1 MKQRSLTIVKLATP
15 IILAMLS
22 QSLLNLVDAALVGPL
37 GEEALAAVGAGS
49 YANFVA
55 LALVAGL
62 SAGVQ
67 AQVARR
73 YGAGQKA
80 CCAVPVNHGI
90 IIALLFALPAS
101 LLLMIMAPWILQ
113 LFSTGGVVHDA
124 AETYFRIRVM
134 ALMAAAMSLSF
145 RGYWNGT
152 GQPFGFLRILVISHL
167 FNVVVSYIL
176 IYGKLGLPA
185 MGVAGAAMGTFLAM
199 HLSALL
205 NLLVLFRQV
214 SHHGFLQPFRRSDW
228 LNLKTLIKLAI
239 PDSLQQTLFA
249 LGIMLFF
256 AIIAQLGTQEMA
268 IAHVLMNISLF
279 MILPGIGLGMASN
292 TLVSQE
298 LGAQRPEMAITWGWN
313 AVWIATAL
321 LSILSLP
328 LLVIPEWVL
337 GLFLHKPELVSA
349 ARLPLQL
356 TGVGIILDSASL
368 VLTQTLLG
376 AGANKTVLGIRFG
389 TQWGFLLP
397 VSWLLGTVVGT
408 GLTTLWLLTI
418 LQRLISSTAFIM
430 IWKRRQWSHIR
441 I

>member
-1 MKQRSLTIVKLATP
+1 MKPRSLTIVKLATP

-55 LALVAGL
+55 LALIAGL

-73 YGAGQKA
+73 CGAGQKQH
-80 CCAVPVNHGI
+80 CAVPVNHGI
-90 IIALLFALPAS
+90 IIALLFALPVS
-101 LLLMIMAPWILQ
+101 LVLMAMAPWILQ
-113 LFSTGGVVHDA
+113 LFSQDGVVHDA

-152 GQPFGFLRILVISHL
+152 GQPSGFLKILVVSHL
-167 FNVVVSYIL
+167 FNAVVSYVL

-185 MGVAGAAMGTFLAM
+185 MGVAGAALGTFLAM
-199 HLSALL
+199 YLGALL
-205 NLLVLFRQV
+205 NLLILFRQV
-214 SHHGFLQPFRRSDW
+214 KHHGFLQPFRRADW
-228 LNLKTLIKLAI
+228 INLKTLIRLAI

-249 LGIMLFF
+249 LGMMLFF
-256 AIIAQLGTQEMA
+256 AIIAQLGTREMA

-279 MILPGIGLGMASN
+279 LILPGIGLGMAAN

-298 LGAQRPEMAITWGWN
+298 LGAQKPEMATAWGWSS
-313 AVWIATAL
+313 VRVATAL
-321 LSILSLP
+321 LSTLSLP
-328 LLVIPEWVL
+328 LLLNPEWVL
-337 GLFLHKPELVSA
+337 GLFLHDPELVSA
-349 ARLPLQL
+349 AKLPLQL

-389 TQWGFLLP
+389 AQWGFLLP
-397 VSWLLGTVVGT
+397 VCWLLGTILGA
-408 GLTTLWLLTI
+408 GLTTLWVLTL
-418 LQRLISSTAFIM
+418 LQRLISSTAFIVV
-430 IWKRRQWSHIR
+430 WRKRQWSHIR

>member
-1 MKQRSLTIVKLATP
+1 MKQRNLTIVKLATP

-37 GEEALAAVGAGS
+37 GEDALAAVGAGS

-55 LALVAGL
+55 LALIAGL

-73 YGAGQKA
+73 YGAEQQSIS
-80 CCAVPVNHGI
+80 AVPVNHGI
-90 IIALLFALPAS
+90 IIALFFALPVS
-101 LLLMIMAPWILQ
+101 LILMALAPWILQ
-113 LFSTGGVVHDA
+113 LFSQGAAVHES

-152 GQPFGFLRILVISHL
+152 GQPSGFLRILVISHV
-167 FNVVVSYIL
+167 FNAAVSYIL
-176 IYGKLGLPA
+176 IYGKLGLPP

-199 HLSALL
+199 YLGALL
-205 NLLVLFRQV
+205 NLLILFRQV
-214 SHHGFLQPFRRSDW
+214 TTHGFLQPFRRKDW
-228 LNLKTLIKLAI
+228 LELKTLIRLAI

-249 LGIMLFF
+249 LGMMLFF
-256 AIIAQLGTQEMA
+256 TIIARLGTREMA
-268 IAHVLMNISLF
+268 VAHVLMNISLF
-279 MILPGIGLGMASN
+279 LILPGIGLGMAAN

-298 LGAQRPEMAITWGWN
+298 LGAKRPDMARLWGWSTVKV
-313 AVWIATAL
+313 AILL

-328 LLVIPEWVL
+328 LLLTPETVL
-337 GLFLHKPELVSA
+337 GLFLHDPELVNY

-356 TGVGIILDSASL
+356 TGLGIILDAASL

-389 TQWGFLLP
+389 AQWGFLLP
-397 VSWLLGTVVGT
+397 VSWVLGTIVGA
-408 GLTTLWLLTI
+408 GLTTIWLLTI
-418 LQRLISSTAFIM
+418 MQRLISSIAFITV
-430 IWKRRQWSHIR
+430 WHKRHWIHIR
-441 I
+441 V